1 MKTKIVK
8 IEGELGVRLPETM
21 LKEAGLGEVVDVRL
35 VESGILIVGNQG
47 NRAPRAGWSYA
58 AKLMH
63 SRGEDEL
70 LDEVTPTDFDESEWE
85 WK

>member
-1 MKTKIVK
+1 M
-8 IEGELGVRLPETM
+8 
-21 LKEAGLGEVVDVRL
+21 VDVRL
-35 VESGILIVGNQG
+35 VESGILIAG

-70 LDEVTPTDFDESEWE
+70 LDEVTPTDFDELEWE